1 MLKLIFARMDFS
13 KEIAV
18 WYRANKRELPWR
30 NVRDPYLI
38 WLSEIILQQTRVE
51 QGLPYY
57 LRFTE
62 KYPTVSHLAKAKEG
76 EVMKLWQGL
85 GYYSRARNLHAT
97 AKHIAFELNGKFPAT
112 HREILGLK
120 GVGAYTAAAIASFA
134 YGEAQAV
141 VDGNVYRLLS
151 RYFGVKTPIDSGKG
165 KKQFLELAASLLD
178 RNDPG
183 THNQAIMEFGAR
195 QCVPKNP
202 ACGVCPLGN
211 SCFAKAKNK
220 VNALPVKEKKTKTSE
235 RHFHYFLLRHRGHVW
250 INHRSGKDIWKG
262 LYDLPLI
269 ESAKAEKT
277 EKIFASKLF
286 RGIIGN
292 KKFTVKNV
300 SPVFRHVLSHQ
311 NIYAT
316 FVEIEVSAAVP
327 GKNLLRIK
335 ENSLHKYAVPRLIDR
350 YLESRKRYG

>member
-1 MLKLIFARMDFS
+1 MPKIVKKHTCKRAKAGGLKPIFAGMDFS
-13 KEIAV
+13 AGIAA
-18 WYRANKRELPWR
+18 WYKANKRDLPWR

-57 LRFTE
+57 FRFAE
-62 KYPTVSHLAKAKEG
+62 KYPTVHHLAKAKEA

-85 GYYSRARNLHAT
+85 GYYSRARNLHAA

-112 HREILGLK
+112 FHEVLRLK
-120 GVGAYTAAAIASFA
+120 GVGTYTAAAIASFA

-151 RYFGVKTPIDSGKG
+151 RYFGIKAPIDSTKG
-165 KKQFLELAASLLD
+165 KKQFLELASSLLD
-178 RNDPG
+178 RKDPG

-202 ACGVCPLGN
+202 SCGTCPLGN
-211 SCFAKAKNK
+211 SCFARAKKK
-220 VNALPVKEKKTKTSE
+220 VNMLPVKEKKTKISE
-235 RHFHYFLLRHRGHVW
+235 RHFHYFLVRHRGYVW

-269 ESAKAEKT
+269 ESAKAVRT
-277 EKIFASKLF
+277 EKIFSSKPFL
-286 RGIIGN
+286 
-292 KKFTVKNV
+292 
-300 SPVFRHVLSHQ
+300 
-311 NIYAT
+311 
-316 FVEIEVSAAVP
+316 
-327 GKNLLRIK
+327 
-335 ENSLHKYAVPRLIDR
+335 
-350 YLESRKRYG
+350 